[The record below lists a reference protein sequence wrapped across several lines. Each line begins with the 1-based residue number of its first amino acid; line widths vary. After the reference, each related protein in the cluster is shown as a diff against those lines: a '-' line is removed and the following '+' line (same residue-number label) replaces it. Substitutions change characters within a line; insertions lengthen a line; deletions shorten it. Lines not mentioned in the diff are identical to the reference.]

1 MKRYVTSSLLSV
13 SALALLAAAGA
24 AHAQAPS
31 VLQPKGGWSVTKMD
45 AASNGAGPYCA
56 LARQYDK
63 NIIFTLGRNMTDEYS
78 LAVDFQKEQM
88 NPDTAYKL
96 TLSPGA
102 GQQRAFNLMPLSERA
117 MVIRLG
123 WDESFF
129 KALDTSRMLRVGIGD
144 VDYSFNMPD
153 IAAGQKDLQN
163 CIDGLKDSA
172 KTAAAEPADNSSAGD
187 VLNAEASGAKGFSA
201 RKGAEGV
208 IETAEAVPAPKVVAS
223 NVTPLPAGAGPDQ
236 PLPGT
241 SSVDDRALLKQVAD
255 LRSDNERMQRALND
269 QRKKLEE
276 SYKNAQDS
284 NALAEMEEKIRLL
297 ENENKRLNAGGA
309 AGAVTAQAA
318 TGAVKAA
325 AETAAAATVTT
336 KEVTL
341 SGIDNLELETLR
353 ASVKKEQEEKARL
366 VAEMAALKRDMQED
380 KVTATETPTQG
391 LMGANGRVEIEK
403 ATRRYTEAEREVQ
416 RLAKLLEEE
425 RQLKATPAVATN
437 AALTKDAKAD
447 AKAADENKK
456 LKDQIA
462 ALEKQV
468 KEAGVSSAETS
479 KAATELAELKTR
491 FIESEKQRENM
502 RQENAKIA
510 ADLKKAQEQG
520 AQQSGLQTQLTRAQ
534 EEAKAAKL
542 AAAAAEQNAKATQD
556 KFAAAE
562 AELKKL
568 RATVALD
575 TYRQAPAKAK
585 DDGLQ
590 AQAAALA
597 ATEPAAGFEPPPL
610 QSPNIQQASVP
621 ATQAATGKGYS
632 EGDVKTLL
640 SRANVPMNGKIRKMS
655 DGVYGWKT
663 DALMGRAEVSA
674 AGDFGRKVDD
684 YINKAKSQ
692 CQGDFAAIPSAQT
705 NSSANVELAC
715 VGAAGSTSASVAFFE
730 TDGSFV
736 AITHEGSAENMELA
750 MDTRDQ
756 IARAR

>member
-201 RKGAEGV
+201 RKGAEAV

-255 LRSDNERMQRALND
+255 LRSDNERMQRTLND

-297 ENENKRLNAGGA
+297 ENENKRLGAGGA
-309 AGAVTAQAA
+309 AGTVTAQAA

-325 AETAAAATVTT
+325 AETATAATVTT

-353 ASVKKEQEEKARL
+353 ASVKKEQEEKAKL

-391 LMGANGRVEIEK
+391 LMGANGKVEIEK

-425 RQLKATPAVATN
+425 RQMKATPAVATN

-462 ALEKQV
+462 TLEKQV

-510 ADLKKAQEQG
+510 ADLKKVQEQG
-520 AQQSGLQTQLTRAQ
+520 TQQSGLQTQLTKAQ

-621 ATQAATGKGYS
+621 ASQAATGKGYS

-640 SRANVPMNGKIRKMS
+640 SRANVPMNGKVRKMS

-663 DALMGRAEVSA
+663 DTLMGRAEVSA

-756 IARAR
+756 VARAR